1 MVNLIPEFLDL
12 KFSDELFLDGKMVRH
27 HPGKSAK
34 SGRKDK
40 PERKK
45 KILSRKKTLST
56 LGVYVEEIVP
66 LLLVGCRPE
75 TSSGWRDASE
85 LRGWGTIHF

>member
-1 MVNLIPEFLDL
+1 MVNIIPEFLDL
-12 KFSDELFLDGKMVRH
+12 RFSDELFLDGKMVRH
-27 HPGKSAK
+27 HPRKSAK
-34 SGRKDK
+34 SGRKGK

-45 KILSRKKTLST
+45 KIEKKNLST

-66 LLLVGCRPE
+66 LLLGGCRPE
-75 TSSGWRDASE
+75 TYSGWRDASE